1 MPTTKAP
8 PPPGAT
14 PPPVTPPSGT
24 TPPAPP
30 ALPPAHEPPPQEPE
44 YVPVGEE
51 AKVQPAAKESW
62 MAYTPEEIT
71 AAQNELTQLKPD
83 DIIRLNGELNILRQ
97 DRQLPEAGGIAFME
111 LQSKMGAKINIT
123 GRGTTT
129 TEALINLI
137 EGVKFAGARWGFTPV
152 LRGADFPARQS
163 TTNGNA
169 QAQSAGQQRQ
179 TNETG
184 TDVLNFI
191 EVEAPGKKDRTVKF
205 GVGKF
210 KYPFT
215 DARIRNDGGA
225 ETIAKLFDPALGWT
239 PEHFAQVAYYTP
251 EQYGSLFVDWECVT
265 KGEKKYWNVI
275 KVHA

>member
-14 PPPVTPPSGT
+14 PPPPGT
-24 TPPAPP
+24 APAAPAAPP
-30 ALPPAHEPPPQEPE
+30 PLPPAQEPE
-44 YVPVGEE
+44 YVPVGGEE
-51 AKVQPAAKESW
+51 ATVQPAAKEPW

-97 DRQLPEAGGIAFME
+97 DHQLPEAGGIAFME

-152 LRGADFPARQS
+152 LRGADSPARPAAS
-163 TTNGNA
+163 SGNA
-169 QAQSAGQQRQ
+169 RNVSD
-179 TNETG
+179 NG
-184 TDVLNFI
+184 TDVLHSI
-191 EVEAPGKKDRTVKF
+191 EVEAPGKDKRVVKF
-205 GVGKF
+205 SVGKF
-210 KYPFT
+210 NHPFS
-215 DARIRNDGGA
+215 DARIRNEGGSK
-225 ETIAKLFDPALGWT
+225 TICDMFDTSLGWT
-239 PEHFAQVAYYTP
+239 PAHFEGMAFYDLEGKGYFA
-251 EQYGSLFVDWECVT
+251 DWEKIT
-265 KGEKKYWNVI
+265 KDGKNYYNVLRI
-275 KVHA
+275 HT